1 MGPVST
7 VAIIAVVLPVLA
19 ILYKYG
25 AVKEVIQK
33 AAGFTSRSICSAV
46 FLSKRYVL
54 NIPQTSN
61 NLTQFRVHDDFY
73 CRKHDGF
80 VIGNELSI
88 IPSGI
93 FGSSINWED
102 QYVEAYLFNKDLAAL
117 LQMPISTAVFLGPTL
132 GCQLHFEQF
141 QESHKLHRQHAVM
154 SDAPAPM
161 SPLKSSSSC
170 VQDVLNADFTAEGLA
185 QNQTRAVVVVH
196 RGVIVAENY
205 QSAMGITEGTP
216 LLGWSMTKSV
226 HAAVFGAA
234 VEAGIVKLE
243 DELVLADMSPLKRE
257 ALTAMNGGH
266 PLTFRHLLHMHD
278 ILEIEENYGIFA
290 DVVHMLCG
298 SPDSA
303 KYAASAATKIIPPPV
318 EGENGPTFGWYYS
331 SGVSNLFAKELR
343 RRFATDEEY
352 WRFPQTHLFHPI
364 GARSFAIELD
374 TSGTFIASSFGYATA
389 RDWARL
395 GELFLRKGQ
404 WGGKQI
410 LSEEFVELVQQ
421 PHPRSGGH
429 YGGQF
434 WLNPARVSV
443 AEYNILP
450 HDHKEKR
457 RREWTTQVL
466 PADAY
471 YMNGYLGQTTMI
483 MPSLDTVIVRLG
495 YTPDKLAD
503 EVPTWDP
510 KKFYGGVLKCIRE
523 LQQD

>member
-1 MGPVST
+1 MT
-7 VAIIAVVLPVLA
+7 
-19 ILYKYG
+19 
-25 AVKEVIQK
+25 
-33 AAGFTSRSICSAV
+33 
-46 FLSKRYVL
+46 
-54 NIPQTSN
+54 
-61 NLTQFRVHDDFY
+61 D
-73 CRKHDGF
+73 
-80 VIGNELSI
+80 NELSI
-88 IPSGI
+88 LPPGI
-93 FGSSINWED
+93 FGSFINWEE
-102 QYVEAYLFNKDLAAL
+102 QYVEAYLFKKELSTL
-117 LQMPISTAVFLGPTL
+117 LQMPISTAVYLGPTL

-141 QESHKLHRQHAVM
+141 RDSHKRHRRQAVVPPTPTPLALLIST
-154 SDAPAPM
+154 SD
-161 SPLKSSSSC
+161 C
-170 VQDVLNADFTAEGLA
+170 VQNILDADFTPEALSL
-185 QNQTRAVVVVH
+185 NQTRAAVVVH
-196 RGVIVAENY
+196 KGVIVGENY
-205 QSAMGITEGTP
+205 QSTMGITIDTP

-234 VEAGIVKLE
+234 MAAGIVGLDDKLA
-243 DELVLADMSPLKRE
+243 LADMSPSKKE
-257 ALTAMNGGH
+257 ALTAMNGAK

-303 KYAASAATKIIPPPV
+303 KYAASAATKAIPLPV
-318 EGENGPTFGWYYS
+318 DSGSGPTFGWYYS

-343 RRFATDEEY
+343 ARFATDEEY
-352 WRFPQTHLFHPI
+352 WQFPQTHLFHPI
-364 GARSFAIELD
+364 GATSFAIELD

-395 GELFLRKGQ
+395 GELFLRKGR
-404 WGGKQI
+404 WDGKQI

-443 AEYNILP
+443 AEYNIIP

-483 MPSLDTVIVRLG
+483 IPSLDVVIVRLG
-495 YTPDKLAD
+495 YTKDRLPD

-510 KKFYGGVLKCIRE
+510 KVFYGGILKCIRE
-523 LQQD
+523 I